1 MMKPPINADDILAE
15 LPPERRAKVLERGRQ
30 RIAEEKML
38 RKIDHDIAQSPDRI
52 KPLSTTRIAEAR
64 ELTKDVEVGDDEVFP
79 DGGFCTSQ
87 TRWGRLPVAEV
98 IMPRALLGFEAKKKC
113 RLVMHLIIDDSAPG
127 DGSHQFLV
135 GLVASDSGWE
145 SLAEKWS
152 AGLQALDLPFLHTS
166 DFLSGT
172 GDHRTWNKQSSET
185 DRIAVIRRFGEII
198 PHHVM
203 AGIIIGV
210 DAWAFDQIFLQD
222 KKKISCPMF
231 AFDRLLSYAID
242 SMQKAGVDEP
252 ISLLVDDSS
261 HAMKFY
267 GLWRKAR
274 EIHSFARKYLCS
286 ITFADDKKIVPL
298 QAADL
303 VAAIVLREHQ
313 RRDAAW
319 RANSPYKGILPLH
332 PNGGYNV
339 HSERWERDDI
349 VKHAAMIREAAKAT

>member
-1 MMKPPINADDILAE
+1 
-15 LPPERRAKVLERGRQ
+15 
-30 RIAEEKML
+30 
-38 RKIDHDIAQSPDRI
+38 
-52 KPLSTTRIAEAR
+52 
-64 ELTKDVEVGDDEVFP
+64 
-79 DGGFCTSQ
+79 
-87 TRWGRLPVAEV
+87 
-98 IMPRALLGFEAKKKC
+98 MPRAILGIRGKKKC
-113 RLVMHLIIDDSAPG
+113 RLVMHLIIDDSASG
-127 DGSHQFLV
+127 DGSHQFLI
-135 GLVASDSGWE
+135 GLVASDSGWA

-152 AGLQALDLPFLHTS
+152 ADLRVFDLPFLHTS

-172 GDHRTWNKQSSET
+172 GDHRAWNKQSSEAN
-185 DRIAVIRRFGEII
+185 RIAVVRRFGEII
-198 PHHVM
+198 PHHIM

-210 DAWAFDQIFLQD
+210 DSRAFGQIFLQD

-231 AFDRLLSYAID
+231 AFDRLLSYAIE
-242 SMQKAGVDEP
+242 SMQNAGVDEP

-261 HAMKFY
+261 HAMRFY

-286 ITFADDKKIVPL
+286 ITFADDKNIVPL

-319 RANSPYKGILPLH
+319 RADSPYNGILPLH

-339 HSERWERDDI
+339 HSERWERKDI
-349 VKHAAMIREAAKAT
+349 AEHAPMIREAAKAT